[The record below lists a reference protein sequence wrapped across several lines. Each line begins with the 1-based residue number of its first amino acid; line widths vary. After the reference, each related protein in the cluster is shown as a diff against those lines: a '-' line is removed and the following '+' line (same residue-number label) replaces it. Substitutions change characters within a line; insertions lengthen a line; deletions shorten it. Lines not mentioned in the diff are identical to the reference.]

1 MFFQNPWGSMQEM
14 TDSGKIPFLPQQP
27 PTVPSS
33 LTKALHASAPAAY
46 IYSCKAKGY
55 GLTTI
60 FANEV
65 LLENIKSTAF
75 WPILI
80 IQHRFL
86 IKNSCNSF
94 LFYMFTGMNNKVI
107 S

>member
-14 TDSGKIPFLPQQP
+14 TDSGKIPFLPRQP

-65 LLENIKSTAF
+65 LLENIKSTAQC
-75 WPILI
+75 INVI
-80 IQHRFL
+80 
-86 IKNSCNSF
+86 
-94 LFYMFTGMNNKVI
+94 FYCCVFFAYAHVADKKAEL
-107 S
+107 